1 VNKYEI
7 EVLEIKGEKIETWKF
22 KINTD
27 NKDSVKL
34 LKEIVDY
41 INGTNLKLVI
51 DPIDEVF
58 SNIYLYP
65 QDIFTPIDRDF
76 FIERI
81 NKIVE

>member
-1 VNKYEI
+1 MEKYEL

-27 NKDSVKL
+27 NKTSIKL

-41 INGTNLKLVI
+41 INGTNIKLVI
-51 DPIDEVF
+51 DPIDKVF
-58 SNIYLYP
+58 ANIYLYP
-65 QDIFTPIDRDF
+65 QDIFTPPDRDF

>member
-1 VNKYEI
+1 MNKYEM
-7 EVLEIKGEKIETWKF
+7 EVLEIEGKKIETWRF

-27 NKDSVKL
+27 NKGSVKL

-41 INGTNLKLVI
+41 INGTNIKLVI
-51 DPIDEVF
+51 DPIDEIF
-58 SNIYLYP
+58 AHIHLYP
-65 QDIFTPIDRDF
+65 QEKFTPLDREF